1 MIVIGL
7 VGPFASGKSTV
18 AKMLGRHYNAEVIDA
33 DAIGHNLLKT
43 DKAVI
48 AKVVAAFGTV
58 DRPKLRGMVFKSKD
72 NLKKLDA
79 IMHPVMK
86 KRILNDLEDARKEGV
101 KLVVIEAAVL
111 LDMGLGKAVDEIWLV
126 KAEES
131 LMFKRGCAK
140 GISAD
145 HVRDIL
151 NMARPM
157 KEFSKCADATI
168 ENTGSERD
176 LEYKVKHLMMKL
188 IEKTGNLSTYRKRT
202 KNIRG

>member
-58 DRPKLRGMVFKSKD
+58 DRPKL
-72 NLKKLDA
+72 
-79 IMHPVMK
+79 MHPVMK